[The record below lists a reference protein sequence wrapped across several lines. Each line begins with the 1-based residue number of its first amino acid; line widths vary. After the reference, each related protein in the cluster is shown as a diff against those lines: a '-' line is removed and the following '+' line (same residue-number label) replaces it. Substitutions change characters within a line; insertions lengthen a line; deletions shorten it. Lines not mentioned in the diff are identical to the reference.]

1 MLTSAYI
8 HTCIR
13 EYIHSCINAYINAYI
28 HTDTVYIHPYIQVLY
43 TTLDETWNLQT
54 LPTDDYQIY
63 DSCLEMSIYVSIC
76 FIMGRCVCLAVMLLQ
91 HDTRKKKRIPPA
103 E

>member
-1 MLTSAYI
+1 MLTSAYV

-13 EYIHSCINAYINAYI
+13 EYIHSCINAYINACI
-28 HTDTVYIHPYIQVLY
+28 HTDTAHIHPYIHVLY

-54 LPTDDYQIY
+54 LPTDDCQVYY
-63 DSCLEMSIYVSIC
+63 SCLDVYLYISLS
-76 FIMGRCVCLAVMLLQ
+76 FIMGRCVRLAVMLLKL
-91 HDTRKKKRIPPA
+91 DTRKKKRIPPA